1 VIRVLLV
8 DDHPVVRD
16 GLRGMFADEP
26 GVEVVGEAG
35 DGLAAVAAAQRL
47 RPDVV
52 LMDLRMPR
60 QDGVTATRELRR
72 VVPDVQVLV
81 LTTFDT
87 DGDIERAIAAG
98 AVGYL
103 LKDAPRADLMR
114 GVRAAARGEAALS
127 PTVAARLMA
136 RSVTPAPE
144 PLTARER
151 QVLTLVADGLTNRQI
166 GRRLRISET
175 TVKTHL
181 VRSFAKLGV
190 DDRTAAVT
198 AALQRGLLDL
208 GGQRL
213 PAGSEHDAEHAP
225 LRRPGARVASAP
237 TEPPG
242 LIRQCLGHE
251 ATCKHGRPAHSV
263 RVDVGQGDVRDS
275 HGYCVVTTPR

>member
-1 VIRVLLV
+1 VIRLLLV

-16 GLRGMFADEP
+16 GLRGMFAGEQ
-26 GVEVVGEAG
+26 GIEVVGEAG
-35 DGLAAVAAAQRL
+35 DGAAAVALAQRL

-60 QDGVTATRELRR
+60 QDGVAATRELRR
-72 VVPDVQVLV
+72 LLPSVKVLV
-81 LTTFDT
+81 LTTFDA
-87 DGDIERAIAAG
+87 DADIERAIAAG

-127 PTVAARLMA
+127 PSVAARLMA
-136 RSVTPAPE
+136 RSVTPAAE

-166 GRRLRISET
+166 GRRLRVSET

-198 AALQRGLLDL
+198 VALQRGLLDL
-208 GGQRL
+208 D
-213 PAGSEHDAEHAP
+213 H
-225 LRRPGARVASAP
+225 
-237 TEPPG
+237 
-242 LIRQCLGHE
+242 
-251 ATCKHGRPAHSV
+251 
-263 RVDVGQGDVRDS
+263 
-275 HGYCVVTTPR
+275 